1 MQIRKKSKCN
11 TLANTES
18 KYWKVKEEGDST
30 YPQHPSKS
38 FQTQNPAER
47 IGKKNDGY
55 LLS

>member
-38 FQTQNPAER
+38 FQTQNPAEG